1 MSTQI
6 GILAFT
12 MRGWELSDYVA
23 AGLKKVCRNVDV
35 VRTVKC
41 EALGPLS
48 DSRSAKE
55 IAADWWHK
63 DVLIFIGAAGI
74 AVRLIAPLLKHKAKD
89 PAVLVIDEQGKFCI
103 SLLSGHLGGAND
115 WARRTATLL
124 GAQSVITTATDV
136 SDAFAADLFA
146 EANGLVITDF
156 RAAKKVSA
164 RALLGLPIRIYA
176 ELPPERLRRLPS
188 EAQVEFLSRER
199 LTEAD
204 ILIGIHDLTAEFA
217 AAVAENAG
225 NAEVTSAFPADDGKQ
240 ESASRSGNDLGIG
253 LFLPPRC
260 LWIGIGARR
269 SVSETAV
276 ANAVEQA
283 LAKLD
288 LSPYAVAGLA
298 SIDLK
303 KDEPGILNYAAA
315 HDLPFRT
322 FSKDDLQA
330 VPGSYSESAFV
341 RSVTGVSNVCERAAV
356 RAAGPGASLLLRK
369 QIYDSVTIAV
379 ACTASYTAKPEDEY
393 AEIP

>member
-1 MSTQI
+1 MSTEI

-12 MRGWELSDYVA
+12 LRGWELSDCVA
-23 AGLKKVCRNVDV
+23 ASLKTVCKNAEV
-35 VRTVKC
+35 VRAVKC

-48 DSRSAKE
+48 DSRLAKE

-74 AVRLIAPLLKHKAKD
+74 AVRLIAPLLKHKAQD
-89 PAVLVIDEQGKFCI
+89 PAVLVIDEQGRFCI

-115 WARRTATLL
+115 WARRTAKLL
-124 GAQSVITTATDV
+124 GAQPVITTATDV

-146 EANGLVITDF
+146 EDNGLVITDF
-156 RAAKKVSA
+156 AAAKKVSA

-176 ELPPERLRRLPS
+176 ELPPESLRRLPA
-188 EAQVEFLSRER
+188 EEQVEFLPEER
-199 LTEAD
+199 LAEAD
-204 ILIGIHDLTAEFA
+204 ILIGIHDLAAEFA
-217 AAVAENAG
+217 AAVAENVG
-225 NAEVTSAFPADDGKQ
+225 NAEAVSVSAADDGKQ
-240 ESASRSGNDLGIG
+240 ELARSDRNAGIG

-269 SVSETAV
+269 GVSETAV
-276 ANAVEQA
+276 ADAVEQG
-283 LAKLD
+283 LAKLG

-303 KDEPGILNYAAA
+303 KDEAGILNYAAA
-315 HDLPFRT
+315 QDLPFRT

-330 VPGSYSESAFV
+330 VPGSYTKSAFV
-341 RSVTGVSNVCERAAV
+341 RSVTGVSNVCERAAM
-356 RAAGPGASLLLRK
+356 REAGRGAVLLLQK

-379 ACTASYTAKPEDEY
+379 ACTASYTAKSEDEY